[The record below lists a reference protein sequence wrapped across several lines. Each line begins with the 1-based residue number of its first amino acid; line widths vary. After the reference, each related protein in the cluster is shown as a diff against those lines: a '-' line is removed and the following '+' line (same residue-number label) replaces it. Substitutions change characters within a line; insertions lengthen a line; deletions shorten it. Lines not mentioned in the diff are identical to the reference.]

1 MGKSSEARA
10 TTLPPQLAL
19 YQIAIGHY
27 FSRALNVA
35 AKLGIAD
42 LLKDGPRDAA
52 DLAKAAGTHAPALR
66 RMMRLLTSVGVFT
79 EAEDGKFGLT
89 PIGET
94 LRSGVPG
101 SSRAMAMLFAG
112 ERVQEAWADL
122 EYCVKTGEPAYRR
135 RGISDPFKDPKRTPE
150 ETATFDAA
158 MADFTRIAAI
168 GVAAAY
174 DFKQF
179 STIVDVGGGN
189 GALMIGILKAT
200 PGPRGI
206 VYDQPSAAE
215 RATQEIKANGLADR
229 CTAIGGDFFK
239 DVPPG
244 GDAYMLKHV
253 IHDWDDQRS
262 ITILKNCRRVMGAQA
277 RLIIVEGVY
286 PARIDQSIESRGA
299 AANDVNMLI
308 NTGGRQRSESEFR
321 ALYEASGFRLTKIV
335 PTPARVSVIEGAPA

>member
-1 MGKSSEARA
+1 MGESSGPRA

-19 YQIAIGHY
+19 YQIGIGHY
-27 FSRALNVA
+27 FSRALNLA

-52 DLAKAAGTHAPALR
+52 DLAKGTSTHAPSLR
-66 RMMRLLTSVGVFT
+66 RVMRLLTSVGVFT
-79 EAEDGKFGLT
+79 EGEDGKFGLT

-135 RGISDPFKDPKRTPE
+135 RGITDSFKDPKRTPE

-158 MADFTRIAAI
+158 MADFTRVAAI
-168 GVAAAY
+168 AVAAAY

-179 STIVDVGGGN
+179 GTIVDVGGGN
-189 GALMIGILKAT
+189 GALMIGVLKAT
-200 PGPRGI
+200 PGARGI

-215 RATQEIKANGLADR
+215 RATAEIKANDLADR
-229 CTAIGGDFFK
+229 CTAVGGDFFES
-239 DVPPG
+239 VPRG

-262 ITILKNCRRVMGAQA
+262 ITILKNCRRVMGPQA
-277 RLIIVEGVY
+277 RLLIVEGVY
-286 PARIDQSIESRGA
+286 PARIDQSMESRGA

-308 NTGGRQRSESEFR
+308 NTGGRQRSEPEFR
-321 ALYEASGFRLTKIV
+321 ALYEASGFRLTNIV
-335 PTPARVSVIEGAPA
+335 QTAARVSVIEGAPI